1 MTLMKADTHARN
13 ATRSA
18 TRPQK
23 RKIRGAVTV
32 DKERCKGCGFCV
44 EFCPLGVLAL
54 SARFNAKGYHY
65 PEVVAA
71 EKCSGCDLCGMYCP
85 DFAISGVRVTE
96 PDESTTGNAA
106 DAGREE

>member
-1 MTLMKADTHARN
+1 MTFMETDTHSRN
-13 ATRSA
+13 AAQPA
-18 TRPQK
+18 TQPRK
-23 RKIRGAVTV
+23 RKIRGVVTI
-32 DKERCKGCGFCV
+32 DKDRCKGCGFCV

-85 DFAISGVRVTE
+85 DFAISGLRVTE
-96 PDESTTGNAA
+96 SDEPATGNAP
-106 DAGREE
+106 DAGGEE